1 MKAPVSTA
9 IAIAVGILILLG
21 YFIPIAALLSLRVV
35 LVQWA
40 IILASFALLVGIS
53 NLARVHWAK
62 LRKGGINAVYS
73 AILLLSL
80 FATLIVVG
88 FFGPTN
94 TWSVWIFNNIQ
105 LPIESSLMALLA
117 VVLLLAGAR
126 LFSRR
131 LDLFSIVFIVTGVIV
146 LLGTTPFFFVGDIPG
161 LNILRTFI
169 AQVPAVAGARG
180 IIIGVALGT
189 IVTGVRILLGAD
201 RPYSG

>member
-62 LRKGGINAVYS
+62 LRQGGINAVYS

-80 FATLIVVG
+80 LATLIVVG

-94 TWSVWIFNNIQ
+94 AWSVWIFNNIQ